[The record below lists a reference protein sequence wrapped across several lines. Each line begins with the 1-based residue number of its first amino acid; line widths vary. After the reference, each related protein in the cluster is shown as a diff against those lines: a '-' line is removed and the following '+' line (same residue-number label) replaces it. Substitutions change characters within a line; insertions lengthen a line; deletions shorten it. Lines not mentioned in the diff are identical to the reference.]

1 MVTVVCS
8 PSECQFRQVTGT
20 YDESV
25 LLIGQIHQN
34 LRALTGLTVF
44 IRHIMDIDIVVDIL
58 EVLYAGITD
67 AYLAPGDSQFRHQT
81 HGIGMGAV
89 GSTEAWHGD
98 TYNALAV
105 IA

>member
-8 PSECQFRQVTGT
+8 PPEGQFRQVAGA
-20 YDESV
+20 YDEGI
-25 LLIGQIHQN
+25 LLISEVHKN
-34 LRALTGLTVF
+34 LRTLTSLTVF
-44 IRHIMDIDIVVDIL
+44 ICHIMDIDIVVDIL